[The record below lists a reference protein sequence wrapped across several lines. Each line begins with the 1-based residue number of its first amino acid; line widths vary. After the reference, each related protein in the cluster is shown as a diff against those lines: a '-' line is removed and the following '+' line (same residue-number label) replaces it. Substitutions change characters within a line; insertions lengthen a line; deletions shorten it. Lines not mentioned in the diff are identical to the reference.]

1 MTVLECYR
9 NRIFVF
15 VIWLRSC
22 PTCNILASMF
32 GISVPTVG
40 FQIRSLNT
48 IFYHN
53 LKHLIEWRTMA
64 NWREIKGTWTNILW
78 LLGLSMEPLMKFT
91 DWKLSHMNNFTPV
104 TAAIIHLYTYK
115 VSVIAPYTAIQL
127 IRKPILEKVKCRK
140 LNRRIRKYRVGVE
153 HDISKVKTYVNVS
166 TLWRHTRKLL
176 SSSVSTCASLVC
188 SRKQLKLIF

>member
-104 TAAIIHLYTYK
+104 TAAIIHL
-115 VSVIAPYTAIQL
+115 